1 MKIFITTAG
10 KTRKI
15 ALPMKGVLSILLAKT
30 QDEEVKKNRK
40 KLLKSVMRCLKTY
53 KKEYGSFVLLEAVE
67 KDGVAVK
74 IIV

>member
-15 ALPMKGVLSILLAKT
+15 ALPMKGVL
-30 QDEEVKKNRK
+30 KKNRK

-53 KKEYGSFVLLEAVE
+53 KKEYGSFVFLEAVE